1 MLRKLRDDAR
11 IAELLPRT
19 VSKKNQNMNLK
30 PLLLILG
37 YMFKHE
43 AVKDPVFAE
52 SMDQIRKVTPQL
64 TSLLLGVT

>member
-1 MLRKLRDDAR
+1 
-11 IAELLPRT
+11 
-19 VSKKNQNMNLK
+19 MNLK